1 MTNSSLPPRSNE
13 KKKIKIFLNAPTGYY
28 LILWLREKRKRTF
41 WEPHKGK
48 GEKKT
53 RSMFSSPHFFS
64 LPEKKSFSC
73 TIFLCVYIYTCNIF
87 IRYYYYYS
95 PKTQEL
101 CEKCKKNIRKIS
113 FNKAS
118 VFFFFLCSFW
128 RREFFLNWRCANKL
142 KPMMLDSRKPVFPLL
157 KTTLLCDS
165 SIHVLVPYSTK
176 TSHMFFFFLVQQ
188 QVQHTHTH
196 TQGDLLCVCVSVSY
210 FRMGV

>member
-1 MTNSSLPPRSNE
+1 MHQQVIILFYDWEKREKEHSGNLTRERE
-13 KKKIKIFLNAPTGYY
+13 KKKPVPCFL
-28 LILWLREKRKRTF
+28 LLTF
-41 WEPHKGK
+41 FPFP
-48 GEKKT
+48 KKKV
-53 RSMFSSPHFFS
+53 F
-64 LPEKKSFSC
+64 LVQSFY
-73 TIFLCVYIYTCNIF
+73 VYIYNIF

-165 SIHVLVPYSTK
+165 SIHVLQYRTQQKQVTCSSSSLYNSRYST
-176 TSHMFFFFLVQQ
+176 
-188 QVQHTHTH
+188 HTHTH
-196 TQGDLLCVCVSVSY
+196 KVICCVCV
-210 FRMGV
+210 